1 MPSAP
6 RAERRWKR
14 RAYLALATV
23 ALTAVIA
30 LPVCNAV
37 FDCGCTW
44 PLLGADAHCDIH
56 HPGPPDCPVCA
67 HPPVAAAFSV
77 ALLLACGAVVRGAD
91 ALASRLRKPAVP
103 GA

>member
-14 RAYLALATV
+14 RAALALAAA
-23 ALTAVIA
+23 ALAALVG
-30 LPVCNAV
+30 LPVCNAI

-56 HPGPPDCPVCA
+56 HAGPPDCPVCA
-67 HPPVAAAFSV
+67 HPPVAAVFSV
-77 ALLLACGAVVRGAD
+77 GLMAACCAVVWGAD
-91 ALASRLRKPAVP
+91 AIVGRVRRGP